1 MKSNNFFRIAL
12 SVFVSFVFVF
22 AVTYAATTI
31 STNIST
37 GGTLSVTDTSTLTGA
52 VTLGTDLTVTSGTR
66 VGADASGGHIT
77 ALANDSL
84 FVEGES
90 EFDGISWF
98 DGSLR
103 ASTTLMATG
112 AATLYSTLDVSG
124 KTTLANASSTMLTV
138 SGNVYL
144 ATTTLTGGSSLT
156 LGTLAADPSGTNGQ
170 MYYST
175 GSGAIRVY
183 QGGSWTTLGAAN
195 GWTDGGATVY
205 PTAMA
210 DQFLIGTTSVSGLSQ
225 LTVEATS
232 TVGIPLTLRGYK
244 AQTADLFRIHSV
256 DGTELFAID
265 TLGNASTTQLT
276 TSGNLWVNGFAT
288 TTASN
293 GNFATLGTLTAV
305 GLSTLGNAST
315 SQITTTGN
323 LWVNG
328 YATTTATNGNFATL
342 GTLTAVGLTTLGNAS
357 TSQITTTGNLWVNGY
372 ATTTATN
379 GNFATLGTLTAV
391 GLTTLGNAS
400 TTNTSVGAGATGELW
415 VGGNATTTAAGNI
428 STKGSLTLAN
438 SSTAIN
444 GIVFGFCNIANSG
457 AVTASTTAYFNC
469 TGATGVTTNHRVFVQ
484 ATSSLHADLFVQAA
498 SSTAAGTINIQVAN
512 LGYLGASA
520 TIGDISLNFFGIR

>member
-138 SGNVYL
+138 SGNTYL
-144 ATTTLTGGSSLT
+144 ATTTLSSGGSLT
-156 LGTLAADPSGTNGQ
+156 LGTLAADPSSATNGQ

-232 TVGIPLTLRGYK
+232 TVGIPLTLRGYNG
-244 AQTADLFRIHSV
+244 QTADLFRIHSV
-256 DGTELFAID
+256 GGTELFAID
-265 TLGNASTTQLT
+265 ASGNASTTH
-276 TSGNLWVNGFAT
+276 
-288 TTASN
+288 
-293 GNFATLGTLTAV
+293 
-305 GLSTLGNAST
+305 
-315 SQITTTGN
+315 ITTTGN

-444 GIVFGFCNIANSG
+444 GIVFGYCNIANSA

-469 TGATGVTTNHRVFVQ
+469 TGATGVTTDHRVFVQ

>member
-31 STNIST
+31 STSIST
-37 GGTLSVTDTSTLTGA
+37 GGTLTVNDISTLTGA

-77 ALANDSL
+77 ALADDSL

-124 KTTLANASSTMLTV
+124 KTTLDNASSTMLTV

-175 GSGAIRVY
+175 GSGAIRVN

-210 DQFLIGTTSVSGLSQ
+210 DQFFIGTTSVSGLSQ

-232 TVGIPLTLRGYK
+232 TVGIPLTLRGYNG
-244 AQTADLFRIHSV
+244 QTADLFRIHSV

-265 TLGNASTTQLT
+265 ALGNASTTQLT
-276 TSGNLWVNGFAT
+276 ASGNLWVNGF
-288 TTASN
+288 
-293 GNFATLGTLTAV
+293 
-305 GLSTLGNAST
+305 
-315 SQITTTGN
+315 
-323 LWVNG
+323 
-328 YATTTATNGNFATL
+328 
-342 GTLTAVGLTTLGNAS
+342 
-357 TSQITTTGNLWVNGY
+357 

-520 TIGDISLNFFGIR
+520 TIGGISLNFFGIR

>member
-31 STNIST
+31 STSIST
-37 GGTLSVTDTSTLTGA
+37 GGTLTVTDTSTLTGA
-52 VTLGTDLTVTSGTR
+52 VTMGTDLTVTSGTR

-77 ALANDSL
+77 ALADDSL
-84 FVEGES
+84 FVEGQS
-90 EFDGISWF
+90 EFDGTSWF

-103 ASTTLMATG
+103 ASSTLMATG
-112 AATLYSTLDVSG
+112 AATLYSTLDVTG
-124 KTTLANASSTMLTV
+124 KTTLANASSTILTV

-183 QGGSWTTLGAAN
+183 QGSSWTTLGAAN
-195 GWTDGGATVY
+195 GWTDGGSTVY

-232 TVGIPLTLRGYK
+232 TVGIPLTLRGYNG
-244 AQTADLFRIHSV
+244 QTADLFRIHSV
-256 DGTELFAID
+256 GGTELFAID
-265 TLGNASTTQLT
+265 ASGNASTTH
-276 TSGNLWVNGFAT
+276 
-288 TTASN
+288 
-293 GNFATLGTLTAV
+293 
-305 GLSTLGNAST
+305 
-315 SQITTTGN
+315 
-323 LWVNG
+323 
-328 YATTTATNGNFATL
+328 
-342 GTLTAVGLTTLGNAS
+342 
-357 TSQITTTGNLWVNGY
+357 ITTTGNLWVNGY

-444 GIVFGFCNIANSG
+444 GIVFGYCNIANSA

-469 TGATGVTTNHRVFVQ
+469 TGATGVTTDHRVFVQ

>member
-31 STNIST
+31 STSIST
-37 GGTLSVTDTSTLTGA
+37 GGTLTVSDTSTLTGA
-52 VTLGTDLTVTSGTR
+52 VTMGTDLTVTSGTR

-112 AATLYSTLDVSG
+112 AATLYSTLDVTG
-124 KTTLANASSTMLTV
+124 KTTLVNASSTMLTV
-138 SGNVYL
+138 SGNTYL
-144 ATTTLTGGSSLT
+144 ATTTLSSGGSLT
-156 LGTLAADPSGTNGQ
+156 LGTLAADPSSATNGQ

-232 TVGIPLTLRGYK
+232 TVGIPLTLRGYNG
-244 AQTADLFRIHSV
+244 QTADLFRIHSV

-265 TLGNASTTQLT
+265 ALGNASTTQLT
-276 TSGNLWVNGFAT
+276 ASGNLWVNGFAT

-305 GLSTLGNAST
+305 GLTTLGNAST
-315 SQITTTGN
+315 THITTTGN

-328 YATTTATNGNFATL
+328 YATTTD
-342 GTLTAVGLTTLGNAS
+342 
-357 TSQITTTGNLWVNGY
+357 
-372 ATTTATN
+372 TN

-444 GIVFGFCNIANSG
+444 GIVFGYCNIANSA

>member
-31 STNIST
+31 STSIST
-37 GGTLSVTDTSTLTGA
+37 GGTLTVNDISTLTGA

-66 VGADASGGHIT
+66 VGADASGGHIS
-77 ALANDSL
+77 ALADDSL

-112 AATLYSTLDVSG
+112 AATLYSTLDVTG
-124 KTTLANASSTMLTV
+124 KTTLANTSSTMLTV

-144 ATTTLTGGSSLT
+144 ATTTLTGGGSLT
-156 LGTLAADPSGTNGQ
+156 LGTLATDPSGTNGQ

-183 QGGSWTTLGAAN
+183 QCGSWTTLGAAN

-265 TLGNASTTQLT
+265 TLGNASTT
-276 TSGNLWVNGFAT
+276 
-288 TTASN
+288 
-293 GNFATLGTLTAV
+293 
-305 GLSTLGNAST
+305 
-315 SQITTTGN
+315 QITTTGN

-400 TTNTSVGAGATGELW
+400 TTNTSVGAGATGELG
-415 VGGNATTTAAGNI
+415 VGANASAPPAGNI

-469 TGATGVTTNHRVFVQ
+469 TGATGLTTAHRVFVQ
-484 ATSSLHADLFVQAA
+484 ATSSMSADLFVQAA

-520 TIGDISLNFFGIR
+520 TIGPISLNFFGIR

>member
-1 MKSNNFFRIAL
+1 MKSNNFFRVAL

-37 GGTLSVTDTSTLTGA
+37 GGTL
-52 VTLGTDLTVTSGTR
+52 TVTGT
-66 VGADASGGHIT
+66 
-77 ALANDSL
+77 ANVTGL
-84 FVEGES
+84 
-90 EFDGISWF
+90 
-98 DGSLR
+98 
-103 ASTTLMATG
+103 TTLVNAT
-112 AATLYSTLDVSG
+112 
-124 KTTLANASSTMLTV
+124 STMLTV
-138 SGNVYL
+138 SGNTYL
-144 ATTTLTGGSSLT
+144 ATTTLTGGSPLV
-156 LGTLAADPSGTNGQ
+156 LGTLSADPTGRSEGSVYYNSGSKVVKL
-170 MYYST
+170 YD
-175 GSGAIRVY
+175 GSN
-183 QGGSWTTLGAAN
+183 WF
-195 GWTDGGATVY
+195 TV
-205 PTAMA
+205 
-210 DQFLIGTTSVSGLSQ
+210 GTTTSGLTLSGQRLQLADLNYYTTFGTTTQSGLSV
-225 LTVEATS
+225 LTLEATS
-232 TVGIPLTLRGYK
+232 TAGIPLTLRGYNG
-244 AQTADLFRIHSV
+244 QTADLFRIHSV

-265 TLGNASTTQLT
+265 ALGNASTTQLT
-276 TSGNLWVNGFAT
+276 ASGNLWVNGFAT

-305 GLSTLGNAST
+305 GLS
-315 SQITTTGN
+315 
-323 LWVNG
+323 
-328 YATTTATNGNFATL
+328 
-342 GTLTAVGLTTLGNAS
+342 TLGNAS

-444 GIVFGFCNIANSG
+444 GIVFGFCNIANSA

-469 TGATGVTTNHRVFVQ
+469 TGATGVTTNHRSFVQ
-484 ATSSLHADLFVQAA
+484 ATSSLNADLFVQAA
-498 SSTAAGTINIQVAN
+498 SSTADGTINIQVAN

>member
-31 STNIST
+31 STSIST
-37 GGTLSVTDTSTLTGA
+37 GGTLTVTDTSTLTGA
-52 VTLGTDLTVTSGTR
+52 VTMGTDLTVTSGTR

-77 ALANDSL
+77 ALADDSL
-84 FVEGES
+84 FVEGQS
-90 EFDGISWF
+90 EFDGTSWF

-103 ASTTLMATG
+103 ASSTLMATG

-138 SGNVYL
+138 SGNTYL
-144 ATTTLTGGSSLT
+144 ATTTLSSGGSLT
-156 LGTLAADPSGTNGQ
+156 LGTLAADPSSATNGQ

-232 TVGIPLTLRGYK
+232 TVGIPLTLRGYNG
-244 AQTADLFRIHSV
+244 QTADLFRIHSV
-256 DGTELFAID
+256 GGTELFAID
-265 TLGNASTTQLT
+265 ASGNASTTH
-276 TSGNLWVNGFAT
+276 
-288 TTASN
+288 
-293 GNFATLGTLTAV
+293 
-305 GLSTLGNAST
+305 
-315 SQITTTGN
+315 
-323 LWVNG
+323 
-328 YATTTATNGNFATL
+328 
-342 GTLTAVGLTTLGNAS
+342 
-357 TSQITTTGNLWVNGY
+357 ITTTGNLWVNGY

-444 GIVFGFCNIANSG
+444 GIVFGYCNIANSA

-469 TGATGVTTNHRVFVQ
+469 TGATGVTTDHRVFVQ

-520 TIGDISLNFFGIR
+520 RIGDISLNFFGIR

>member
-1 MKSNNFFRIAL
+1 MKSNKIFSIAL

-31 STNIST
+31 STNINT
-37 GGTLSVTDTSTLTGA
+37 GGTLTVSDTSTLTGA
-52 VTLGTDLTVTSGTR
+52 VTMGTDLTVTSGTR
-66 VGADASGGHIT
+66 VGSDASGGHIT
-77 ALANDSL
+77 ALADDSL
-84 FVEGES
+84 FVEGQS
-90 EFDGISWF
+90 EFDGIAWF

-103 ASTTLMATG
+103 ASSTLFATG

-124 KTTLANASSTMLTV
+124 KTTLANASSTIFTV
-138 SGNVYL
+138 SGNTYL
-144 ATTTLTGGSSLT
+144 ATTTLSSGGSLT

-210 DQFLIGTTSVSGLSQ
+210 DQFLVGTTSVSGLSQ

-232 TVGIPLTLRGYK
+232 TVGIPLTLRGFNG
-244 AQTADLFRIHSV
+244 QTADLFRIHNV
-256 DGTELFAID
+256 AGTELFAID
-265 TLGNASTTQLT
+265 A
-276 TSGNLWVNGFAT
+276 
-288 TTASN
+288 
-293 GNFATLGTLTAV
+293 
-305 GLSTLGNAST
+305 LGNAST

-328 YATTTATNGNFATL
+328 FATTTATNGNFATL

-357 TSQITTTGNLWVNGY
+357 TSQITTTGNLWVNGF

-400 TTNTSVGAGATGELW
+400 STNISASGEVW
-415 VGGNATTTAAGNI
+415 VNGNATTTAAGNI

-438 SSTAIN
+438 SSTAIT
-444 GIVFGFCNIANSG
+444 GIVFGFCNIANSA

-469 TGATGVTTNHRVFVQ
+469 TGATGLTSSHRVFVQ
-484 ATSSLHADLFVQAA
+484 ATSSLSADLFVQAA
-498 SSTAAGTINIQVAN
+498 SSTADGTINIQVAN

-520 TIGDISLNFFGIR
+520 TIGPISLNFFGIR

>member
-1 MKSNNFFRIAL
+1 
-12 SVFVSFVFVF
+12 
-22 AVTYAATTI
+22 
-31 STNIST
+31 
-37 GGTLSVTDTSTLTGA
+37 
-52 VTLGTDLTVTSGTR
+52 
-66 VGADASGGHIT
+66 
-77 ALANDSL
+77 
-84 FVEGES
+84 
-90 EFDGISWF
+90 
-98 DGSLR
+98 
-103 ASTTLMATG
+103 
-112 AATLYSTLDVSG
+112 LDVTG

-144 ATTTLTGGSSLT
+144 ATTTLTGGGSLT
-156 LGTLAADPSGTNGQ
+156 LGTLATDPSGTNGQ

-232 TVGIPLTLRGYK
+232 TVGVPLTLRGYNG
-244 AQTADLFRIHSV
+244 QTADLFRIHSV

-265 TLGNASTTQLT
+265 ALGNASTTH
-276 TSGNLWVNGFAT
+276 
-288 TTASN
+288 
-293 GNFATLGTLTAV
+293 
-305 GLSTLGNAST
+305 
-315 SQITTTGN
+315 ITTTGN

-444 GIVFGFCNIANSG
+444 GIVFGYCNIANSA

-469 TGATGVTTNHRVFVQ
+469 TGATGVTTDHRVFVQ

>member
-31 STNIST
+31 STSIST
-37 GGTLSVTDTSTLTGA
+37 GGTLTVTDTSTLTGA
-52 VTLGTDLTVTSGTR
+52 VTMGTDLTVTSGTR

-77 ALANDSL
+77 ALADDSL
-84 FVEGES
+84 FVEGQS
-90 EFDGISWF
+90 EFDGTSWF

-103 ASTTLMATG
+103 ASSTLMATG
-112 AATLYSTLDVSG
+112 AATLYSTLDVTG
-124 KTTLANASSTMLTV
+124 KTTLANASSTILTV

-183 QGGSWTTLGAAN
+183 QGSSWTTLGAAN
-195 GWTDGGATVY
+195 GWTDGGSTVY

-232 TVGIPLTLRGYK
+232 TVGIPLTLRGYNG
-244 AQTADLFRIHSV
+244 QTADLFRIHSV
-256 DGTELFAID
+256 GGTELFAID
-265 TLGNASTTQLT
+265 ASGNASTTH
-276 TSGNLWVNGFAT
+276 
-288 TTASN
+288 
-293 GNFATLGTLTAV
+293 
-305 GLSTLGNAST
+305 
-315 SQITTTGN
+315 
-323 LWVNG
+323 
-328 YATTTATNGNFATL
+328 
-342 GTLTAVGLTTLGNAS
+342 
-357 TSQITTTGNLWVNGY
+357 ITTTGNLWVNGY